1 MTGDALAPA
10 PTRVGHRTGPLLALV
25 AVSGFAALVYQV
37 LWVRELGLLFG
48 NTAQAAA
55 LTIAIFFTGLATGGW
70 CWGRRAGRHPH
81 PLRGFGLLEV
91 GVAAAALTH
100 FVLLDVYHLV
110 EPHLLTLV
118 TRVPAADTLVKAAVA
133 AALLLPASFL
143 MGGTLPMVGQHL
155 IRDRGRLGTTGTL
168 LYAVNTTGSA
178 IGALAAG
185 FVLPLALGLRGAY
198 LLAVSLDLLVGAAA
212 IALAVRTPRTAAAPP
227 VPSPAP
233 ATTRT
238 PTAPADARPARRDR
252 TWRISPRLAA
262 ALAFTSGTVTLG
274 VEVIWTR
281 LFSQVL
287 QNSAYTYALVLT
299 TFLVALAAGSTLANV
314 LMRSTRLAP
323 ERVMVGLLAL
333 STVAAASSPWV
344 FHHVTDGLAYVGADR
359 GWWGYVAA
367 VAATAVTVMLVP
379 GTVLGAVLPSLLRVV
394 QEHDRPPGETIG
406 RLLAWN
412 TGGAIVGALVT
423 GFLLLPAVGASRSLL
438 VLAAVYPLVLVP
450 VLHRGVRSPQPHG
463 AATSW
468 RRAATR
474 TPTVAAAVAAIGL
487 LVVEPTSTTVVRV
500 APGTEDRVLAVREGP
515 AATVAVLERG
525 DDRRL
530 RVNNHYTLG
539 GTAATVAERDQTLIP
554 LLLHP
559 DPASVFFLGLGTG
572 ITAGAAV
579 SSPVE
584 RVTVCELLPEVV
596 DLAASHFERWTDGLF
611 EDPRVTVRAEDG
623 RTCLRRSPDRHDL
636 IISDLFTPWKAGTGS
651 LYTVE
656 HFATARDRLTED
668 GLFVQWLPL
677 YQVSEE
683 ELATIAASL
692 QEVFPLVTLWRGD
705 LLAERSAVALVGH
718 VDPAPLDPA
727 SLAARGRTVLRSGHS
742 EAALEALTLRLY
754 LGNLTASEVFRDA
767 PTNTDDRPRIEYR
780 APRTHREVR
789 AGERSFLT
797 GEVREELYDQLLR
810 ALPPEDDPY
819 LAWLEE
825 AQRGYVHAGRSY
837 SRAAWLR
844 RVGADAE
851 ANDALTDFRARSP
864 AGSTQLLTPARLRP
878 PRT

>member
-1 MTGDALAPA
+1 MTRDALPL
-10 PTRVGHRTGPLLALV
+10 PPPPLGHRTGPLLTLLA
-25 AVSGFAALVYQV
+25 ASGFAALVYQV

-70 CWGRRAGRHPH
+70 FWGRRAGRHPR
-81 PLRGFGLLEV
+81 PLHGFGWLEI

-110 EPHLLTLV
+110 EPHLLPLV
-118 TRVPAADTLVKAAVA
+118 TRVPVADTLLKAAVA

-143 MGGTLPMVGQHL
+143 MGGTLPMLGQHVV
-155 IRDRGRLGTTGTL
+155 RDRQRLGTTGTL
-168 LYAVNTTGSA
+168 LYAVNTGGSA
-178 IGALAAG
+178 VGALAAG
-185 FVLPLALGLRGAY
+185 FVLPSALGLRGAY

-212 IALAVRTPRTAAAPP
+212 IALAASARHGTVGQVVAPP
-227 VPSPAP
+227 ARRPQRA
-233 ATTRT
+233 
-238 PTAPADARPARRDR
+238 ARPASAARSTRPER

-262 ALAFTSGTVTLG
+262 VLAFTSGTVTLG

-281 LFSQVL
+281 LFAQVL
-287 QNSAYTYALVLT
+287 QNSAYTYALVLS

-314 LMRSTRLAP
+314 LMRSGRLRP
-323 ERVMVGLLAL
+323 ERVVVGLLAL
-333 STVAAASSPWV
+333 STLAAASSPWV
-344 FHHVTDGLAYVGADR
+344 FHHVTDGLAYVGADL

-367 VAATAVTVMLVP
+367 VAATAVTVMLAP

-394 QEHDRPPGETIG
+394 QGHDRPPGETIG

-412 TGGAIVGALVT
+412 TAGAIVGALVT
-423 GFLLLPAVGASRSLL
+423 GFVLLPAVGASRSLL
-438 VLAAVYPLVLVP
+438 VLAAVYPLVLIP
-450 VLHRGVRSPQPHG
+450 VLQGGRRAGPHPATDRRWRPALARLPI
-463 AATSW
+463 AAT
-468 RRAATR
+468 
-474 TPTVAAAVAAIGL
+474 AAVAAAL
-487 LVVEPTSTTVVRV
+487 LVVAPTSTAVVRV
-500 APGTEDRVLAVREGP
+500 APDGADRVLEVREGP

-539 GTAATVAERDQTLIP
+539 GTAATAAERDQTLIP

-572 ITAGAAV
+572 ITAGAV
-579 SSPVE
+579 LSSPVE

-596 DLAASHFERWTDGLF
+596 DLAAAHFGPWTAGLF
-611 EDPRVTVRAEDG
+611 DDPRVTVRAEDG
-623 RTCLRRSPDRHDL
+623 RTCLRRSSERHDL

-656 HFATARDRLTED
+656 HFATARDRLADD

-677 YQVSEE
+677 YQVAEE

-705 LLAERSAVALVGH
+705 LLPERSAVALVGH
-718 VDPAPLDPA
+718 VDPAPLDPS
-727 SLAARGRTVLRSGHS
+727 SLVERGRTILRSGHS
-742 EAALEALTLRLY
+742 DAALEALPLRLY
-754 LGNLTASEVFRDA
+754 LGNLTVSGVFQDA
-767 PTNTDDRPRIEYR
+767 PTNTDDRPRIEYQ

-789 AGERSFLT
+789 AGGRSFLT
-797 GEVREELYDQLLR
+797 GEAREALYDQLLR
-810 ALPPEDDPY
+810 ALPPQDDPY
-819 LAWLEE
+819 LARLDEV
-825 AQRGYVHAGRSY
+825 RHGYVHAGRSY
-837 SRAAWLR
+837 SRALWLR
-844 RVGADAE
+844 RVGADDE
-851 ANDALTDFRARSP
+851 ADEALADFRDRSP
-864 AGSTQLLTPARLRP
+864 AGSAELLTPARLRP

>member
-10 PTRVGHRTGPLLALV
+10 PTPVGHRTGPLLALL

-70 CWGRRAGRHPH
+70 FWGRRAGRHPH
-81 PLRGFGLLEV
+81 PLRGFGVLEV

-212 IALAVRTPRTAAAPP
+212 IGLAVRTPRTAAAPP
-227 VPSPAP
+227 APSPAP
-233 ATTRT
+233 PTTRP
-238 PTAPADARPARRDR
+238 PTAAADPPTTLRERSWP
-252 TWRISPRLAA
+252 IPPRLAA
-262 ALAFTSGTVTLG
+262 VLAFTSGTVTLG
-274 VEVIWTR
+274 VEVVWTR

-314 LMRSTRLAP
+314 LMRSARLAP
-323 ERVMVGLLAL
+323 ERVVVGLLAL

-394 QEHDRPPGETIG
+394 QEHDRSPGETIG

-412 TGGAIVGALVT
+412 TGGAIVGALVA
-423 GFLLLPAVGASRSLL
+423 GFVLLPAVGASRSLL

-450 VLHRGVRSPQPHG
+450 VLHRGVRSPQPRS
-463 AATSW
+463 AAAGW
-468 RRAATR
+468 RRAAMR

-487 LVVEPTSTTVVRV
+487 LVVEPTSTAVVRV

-572 ITAGAAV
+572 ITAGAVV

-623 RTCLRRSPDRHDL
+623 RTCLRRTSERHDL

-656 HFATARDRLTED
+656 HFATARERLADD

-677 YQVSEE
+677 YQVSED

-705 LLAERSAVALVGH
+705 LLPERSAVALVGH

-727 SLAARGRTVLRSGHS
+727 SLVARGRTVLRSGHS
-742 EAALEALTLRLY
+742 EAALEALALRLY
-754 LGNLTASEVFRDA
+754 LGNVTASEVFRDA

-810 ALPPEDDPY
+810 TLPPEDDPY
-819 LAWLEE
+819 LGRLAE

-844 RVGADAE
+844 RAGADAE
-851 ANDALTDFRARSP
+851 ADDAWSDFRARSP